1 MSTSV
6 NLPRALVASLDRRA
20 RELKLSRNALIVRI
34 LEEGLSRSTD
44 WPPGFFEQ
52 LARGTKESAAAD
64 EMLQAIRANRRSRKP
79 GRL

>member
-6 NLPRALVASLDRRA
+6 NLPAALVADLDRRA

-34 LEEGLSRSTD
+34 LEEGLSRHAG
-44 WPPGFFEQ
+44 WPQGFFEQ
-52 LARGTKESAAAD
+52 LARGRKERAAVK
-64 EMLQAIRANRRSRKP
+64 EMLQSIRANRRSKKP